1 MSQVSEKAPDRKW
14 WKEAIVYQIYPASF
28 LDTDSN
34 GVGNI
39 NAITAKLDYLKELG
53 VDILWISPIY
63 ESPQKDMGYDIA
75 RTHFPMRLK

>member
-14 WKEAIVYQIYPASF
+14 WKEAIVYQIYPTSF

-39 NAITAKLDYLKELG
+39 NGITAKLDYLKELG
-53 VDILWISPIY
+53 GKKYPD
-63 ESPQKDMGYDIA
+63 
-75 RTHFPMRLK
+75 PMFMI